1 MSFVLRLHNCVYL
14 SSSCL
19 SPPLLLSSSN
29 WTNTANSLSL
39 PKNNTVNVS
48 WAMALQLRSY
58 FILLLLVHHHQWRR
72 RQLRHLLCPLM
83 HRHCRDQMIQ
93 KKGLGGGKKARVKK
107 QRFCWSGGCG
117 QKWFYRDEYKKSSLG
132 RIKTLQLG
140 AKFYNLSLTRLRNFT
155 YQEKNSK
162 KCYL

>member
-1 MSFVLRLHNCVYL
+1 MYISLPLACPHHCFYL
-14 SSSCL
+14 L
-19 SPPLLLSSSN
+19 PIGPILPTL
-29 WTNTANSLSL
+29 SLSQKITQSMFL
-39 PKNNTVNVS
+39 GLWHYNYVVT
-48 WAMALQLRSY
+48 SY
-58 FILLLLVHHHQWRR
+58 YYCLVHHHQWRR
-72 RQLRHLLCPLM
+72 RQLRHLLLCPLM

-117 QKWFYRDEYKKSSLG
+117 QKWFYRDEYKKLSLG